1 MVDFYGFHVGKHT
14 NPMDSMGYDIGS
26 CPLTISTPL
35 GEPAAL
41 IQQDPLLS
49 GGPELTTIK
58 GVG

>member
-1 MVDFYGFHVGKHT
+1 
-14 NPMDSMGYDIGS
+14 MDSMGYDIGS

-49 GGPELTTIK
+49 GGLVDRSELTTIK
-58 GVG
+58 VLGFFEL